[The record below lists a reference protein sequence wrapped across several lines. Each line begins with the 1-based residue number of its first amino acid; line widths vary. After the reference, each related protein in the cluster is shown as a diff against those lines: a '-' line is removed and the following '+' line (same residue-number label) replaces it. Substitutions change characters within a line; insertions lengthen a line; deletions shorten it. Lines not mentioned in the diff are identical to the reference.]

1 MTDILSQEE
10 IDALLSAGIGGLSE
24 MEEETPPK
32 PAKPAPK
39 PAAAKSAA
47 YQGSSSS
54 FSPGYQFE
62 SFSSP
67 ASATA
72 TEEFSQK
79 KKTSLKPSARIDN
92 PVNVQP
98 AVFTSFDEEELPADT
113 TNLEIIL
120 NLNLEIRVQ
129 LGKTTQSVKQ
139 VLELGSGSVLELDR
153 LNGEPVDL
161 LVNKK
166 YFAKGEMIVI
176 GENFGV
182 RVTDILSIHE
192 IIEALR

>member
-1 MTDILSQEE
+1 MYKRRF
-10 IDALLSAGIGGLSE
+10 LLPS
-24 MEEETPPK
+24 M
-32 PAKPAPK
+32 
-39 PAAAKSAA
+39 
-47 YQGSSSS
+47 
-54 FSPGYQFE
+54 
-62 SFSSP
+62 
-67 ASATA
+67 
-72 TEEFSQK
+72 
-79 KKTSLKPSARIDN
+79 KTKLPS
-92 PVNVQP
+92 
-98 AVFTSFDEEELPADT
+98 DT

-129 LGKTTQSVKQ
+129 LGKTVQSVKQ